1 MRLLP
6 LFLLLCLNLG
16 AETVQ
21 IGSGTLVNQSLPI
34 EAARVYSY
42 SQQLYLA
49 AEINFTGTVN
59 SLAFQYSVAGTS
71 FLANNSAWKIWLGLT
86 DQNLLEDWAPVDSLA
101 LVYDGVLQA
110 QDFSGTLPGQGWLS
124 VTLDEP
130 FFYPGNRNLLV
141 AVDENTPGSSS
152 TSDEFLCTEADSVR
166 GIVYASMTVN
176 PDPDAPPA
184 SGFYARTAF
193 ANLRLD
199 LTQFSYP
206 PYQPVPADQATGV
219 EATSSLHWQ
228 SNSSTFDLYL
238 GTSAQTMQLVGAGLT
253 QTEWHPPEPWQ
264 LLETYFWQ
272 VAAHHAGLDYP
283 GPVWSFTTIGEGI
296 GAPQNLTGY
305 YSGDHVQLNWQIPL
319 QGTPQLY
326 RIYRNGTFLATSANL
341 GYQDFEVAPGQN
353 HYYQVRAENA
363 LGELSLPSN
372 PVTVHIPGAIPD
384 LIMEEGFEAC
394 APFSQVIP
402 AWQNL
407 DLDEA
412 ATWTWNNVDFPGEG
426 SALGWLNFFPG
437 QTTPPLT
444 NLAAHSGAA
453 MLASLSAL
461 TPPSNDWLISP
472 SLQLGSQPE
481 LSFWA
486 RSHTA
491 DYGLERLKVLISTT
505 DANPG
510 SFLPVH
516 ASTWLEVP
524 VDWTLYNYDL
534 AAWQG
539 QNAYLAWQCVSWD
552 AFALYLDDIVVTG
565 EGGHVPLCDEL
576 APAAEFRVF
585 PNPSQGEFSISNPA
599 KTCFDLA
606 IYDLRGRKVFSSKNL
621 WEFRSAEYSLGLA
634 SGLYFCRVAANGGST
649 NLKLL
654 VIR

>member
-1 MRLLP
+1 MRLIP
-6 LFLLLCLNLG
+6 LLLLFCLALG

-21 IGSGTLVNQSLPI
+21 IGSGALVNQSLPI

-49 AEINFTGTVN
+49 SEINFTGSIN
-59 SLAFQYSVAGTS
+59 SLAFQYSVAGNI
-71 FLANNSAWKIWLGLT
+71 FLANNSAWKIWLGLA
-86 DQNLLEDWAPVDSLA
+86 DQDHLANWFPVDSLA
-101 LVYDGVLQA
+101 LVFNGVLLA
-110 QDFSGTLPGQGWLS
+110 QDFSGTLPGQGWLT

-176 PDPDAPPA
+176 PDPAAPPA

-219 EATSSLHWQ
+219 DAGSSLQWQ

-238 GTSAQTMQLVGAGLT
+238 GNSAQTMQLAGLGLT
-253 QTEWHPPEPWQ
+253 QTEWQPPEPLQ
-264 LLETYFWQ
+264 LLETYYWQ
-272 VAAHHAGLDYP
+272 VVAHHAGLDYP

-296 GAPQNLTGY
+296 GPPQNLTGY

-319 QGTPQLY
+319 QGTPHLY
-326 RIYRNGTFLATSANL
+326 RVYRNGTFLATSANL
-341 GYQDFEVAPGQN
+341 GYQDFEVAPGEN

-384 LIMEEGFEAC
+384 LILEEGFEAC
-394 APFSQVIP
+394 APFTQVIP
-402 AWQNL
+402 GWQNL

-426 SALGWLNFFPG
+426 CALGWLNFVPG

-444 NLAAHSGAA
+444 NVAAHSGAA

-461 TPPSNDWLISP
+461 TPPNNDWLISP
-472 SLQLGSQPE
+472 SMQLGSQPE

-486 RSHTA
+486 RSHTG

-505 DANPG
+505 DDDPG
-510 SFLPVH
+510 SFLPLH
-516 ASTWLEVP
+516 TSAWLEVP
-524 VDWTLYNYDL
+524 VDWTLYSYDL
-534 AAWQG
+534 SAWQG

-552 AFALYLDDIVVTG
+552 AFALYLDDVVVTG
-565 EGGHVPLCDEL
+565 EEGHVPLCEEL
-576 APAAEFRVF
+576 HPALEFSVF
-585 PNPSQGEFSISNPA
+585 PNPSQGEFALSNPA
-599 KTCFDLA
+599 KTSFDFA
-606 IYDLRGRKVFSSKNL
+606 IYDLRGRKVFSGNNL
-621 WEFRSAEYSLGLA
+621 RVFRSADYSLDLA
-634 SGLYFCRVAANGGST
+634 SGIY
-649 NLKLL
+649 LL
-654 VIR
+654 RLESSGRSVGLRLAVIK